1 MSANEKLLDVDHVTV
16 SFHIGSFLAGGQ
28 LVAVNDVTFALYAD
42 KPEIYSIAGE
52 SGSGKTTLANVLLH
66 DLEPTEGKVTFEGR
80 DLSTLKSRRDSM
92 QFMAKVQLVFQN
104 PFETFSP
111 LRREEYLVETAMQ
124 FGRAKNRRDA
134 AKVAGR
140 GAAPGGLV
148 ARRGKPALPA

>member
-92 QFMAKVQLVFQN
+92 QFMAKVQPVFQN

-111 LRREEYLVETAMQ
+111 LRRVRSIWSKRRCGSVE
-124 FGRAKNRRDA
+124 RRT
-134 AKVAGR
+134 V
-140 GAAPGGLV
+140 V
-148 ARRGKPALPA
+148 MRRKWLTRRCTRWACRSPR